1 MEQAKALT
9 LVFWDIIKC
18 PVPDGCDP
26 RVILPSIKRLLGNNG
41 YCGPLTVTAIGKLED
56 VPTDTL
62 KALYSSGIHL
72 TIGPLVLLYEITNKT
87 HESVAPQIQ
96 GYLRR
101 KRVNLPHGI
110 CLVCRHDPPALG
122 FNNFI
127 THLSNADHKLGLTT
141 TRNTMR
147 RPPVDLSRKEGFSGP
162 LTIIAIGV
170 LADVPTDI
178 LRALYSS
185 GITFHIVPY
194 VKRVNL
200 PFGFRNFPCQ
210 SFDSF
215 TKHLFGIYHQRKL
228 SDLLLM
234 RSGHCLDA
242 PLREPLE
249 ENLEAVTSV
258 YWDIK
263 MRPVPPGCDPHRV
276 GPCIKRFLENKGYS
290 GPLTITAMGALED
303 VPYDILRGV
312 HSSGIGLDCIPYG
325 FSISLERH
333 IYEFMDWNPPPANVM
348 VISDAKH
355 SASDDV
361 FGLQSKGY
369 NIVEPPCDSH
379 ESFFLAGVCV
389 CQCC

>member
-1 MEQAKALT
+1 M
-9 LVFWDIIKC
+9 
-18 PVPDGCDP
+18 
-26 RVILPSIKRLLGNNG
+26 
-41 YCGPLTVTAIGKLED
+41 
-56 VPTDTL
+56 
-62 KALYSSGIHL
+62 
-72 TIGPLVLLYEITNKT
+72 
-87 HESVAPQIQ
+87 
-96 GYLRR
+96 
-101 KRVNLPHGI
+101 
-110 CLVCRHDPPALG
+110 
-122 FNNFI
+122 
-127 THLSNADHKLGLTT
+127 
-141 TRNTMR
+141 
-147 RPPVDLSRKEGFSGP
+147 
-162 LTIIAIGV
+162 IA
-170 LADVPTDI
+170 
-178 LRALYSS
+178 
-185 GITFHIVPY
+185 

-379 ESFFLAGVCV
+379 ESFFLADSRALEACCETSEYLLGDLYCWVCCRHFDKNFTFHLACKRHQRKV
-389 CQCC
+389 IKHPSQTGRICCINTFCHCLQVVLLP